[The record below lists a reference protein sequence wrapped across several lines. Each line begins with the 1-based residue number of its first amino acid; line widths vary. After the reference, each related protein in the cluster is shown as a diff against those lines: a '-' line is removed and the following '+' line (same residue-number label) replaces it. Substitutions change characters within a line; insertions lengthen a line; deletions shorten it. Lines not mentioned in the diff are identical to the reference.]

1 MFKSKKKKAKDAPVN
16 IEQID
21 ELLNNIKATSPSK
34 ERVLAKKPS
43 LVITIDQRKSLN
55 YLLDELTS
63 IEEEDKKKRQ
73 ASVGRILPI
82 EEEEVIIMSFAIELV
97 VDIPYNSTTTEASR
111 EEISKKIGFGFYRV
125 ERIDCTGDCIR
136 YSVDLDE
143 PKVTESPIQSRAL
156 HPHFLLHNLT
166 YNLQLYG
173 N

>member
-63 IEEEDKKKRQ
+63 IEEDDKKKRQ
-73 ASVGRILPI
+73 ASVGRIRPI
-82 EEEEVIIMSFAIELV
+82 EEEEV
-97 VDIPYNSTTTEASR
+97 
-111 EEISKKIGFGFYRV
+111 
-125 ERIDCTGDCIR
+125 
-136 YSVDLDE
+136 
-143 PKVTESPIQSRAL
+143 
-156 HPHFLLHNLT
+156 
-166 YNLQLYG
+166 QL
-173 N
+173 